1 MRLPKLEIPRFWVDA
16 TKWSIIKSNL
26 LDVEKLKYLKSV
38 IGEATNAIYELPLTN
53 DNYWE
58 AINILKDRF
67 GNKQINIL
75 SHMNSFF
82 ETTYGIGE

>member
-1 MRLPKLEIPRFWVDA
+1 MRLPKLEIPRFCGDA
-16 TKWSIIKSNL
+16 KKWSIIKSNL

-38 IGEATNAIYELPLTN
+38 IGEATNAIYELRLTN

-58 AINILKDRF
+58 AINILKERF

-82 ETTYGIGE
+82 ETTYGTGE